1 MHKQFV
7 TSLPAATFAFF
18 LAASPVWA
26 ETADW
31 SRTIER
37 ISTGVVSLKV
47 DVTRS
52 FDTERNTSTQGTGFI
67 IDAEQGLILTNR
79 HVVTPAPVRAKALFL
94 NQEEVPLVPVYRDPV
109 HDFGLFRFDP
119 AALRYIK
126 PAELKLD
133 PAAVAVGME
142 VRIVGN
148 DAGEQLSILSGTVA
162 RLDRRAPNYG
172 FGNYNDFNTYYIQAA
187 TGSSGGSSGSPVIN
201 IRGDVV
207 ALNAGAN
214 QKAASS
220 YFLPL
225 ERITRAVELIKQ
237 GQPVTRGTL
246 ETKFVQVAF
255 DELRRLGL
263 SEAAET
269 LVRQKYPEQTGMLVV
284 DDVLR
289 GGTAA
294 TILKTGD
301 ILLELNGTT
310 LTRFT
315 ELESVLDDS
324 VGDVVR
330 LKLERNG
337 KRIQRDVT
345 VTDLHAVTPAEY
357 LQFAGGLFN
366 NLSYQQGWHLNK
378 PLQGVYVAA
387 PGFALRTAG
396 IPRRSVIVEMNG
408 QAINNLD
415 DMEAVLDGLADREQ
429 VALRFFTLEDP
440 NGPVLRLIR
449 MDRRWFAARRCERND
464 VSGFWPCRELAT
476 GPGAKPSEPVSTRFV
491 DQDSRVL
498 EKVAASLVLV
508 NFDMPFTVSGI
519 SDQHYYGTGLVVDA
533 ERGYVVVDRN
543 TVPEALGNVRLTFAG
558 SVEVDGRVEYI
569 HPLHN
574 LALLSYDPQQI
585 GSTPVR
591 SAALTEGK
599 QRSGDEL
606 LAVGLRADSTLVSQD
621 VQVASVDP
629 TYYPLSRSL
638 RFRDT
643 NLETISLVTP
653 PDGIDGVLTDSRGRV
668 AALWSSFAYEAGSE
682 TYQENKGVPADL
694 VTEMLDVVRT
704 GKPLRSLEAELRH
717 LPLSMAR
724 DFGIPEEWAHQLEQH
739 DPQRRQLLSIVRTVA
754 GTPAAGKLMPGD
766 LLLTIDGEVITRFRE
781 VERAVQKPSVQV
793 AVWRNTRVETFSIP
807 TTELDGRGARRVV
820 SWAGAMLQAPY
831 REMAAQRNIG
841 TDGVYIAF
849 YRYGSPASRSRLGA
863 GSRIVEVD
871 GQPVAD
877 LDAFIDLIKDRDDQE
892 AVRLTT
898 LSWNNS
904 IKVFSLTL
912 DQFYWPAWE
921 LAYKG
926 DWQRSPL
933 ATDAA
938 P

>member
-1 MHKQFV
+1 MRNWLV
-7 TSLPAATFAFF
+7 TSTASLLLTLPL
-18 LAASPVWA
+18 LAAA

-37 ISTGVVSLKV
+37 ISSGVVSLKV

-67 IDAEQGLILTNR
+67 VDAEKGLILTNR

-119 AALRYIK
+119 AALRHIR
-126 PAELKLD
+126 PVELKLN
-133 PAAVAVGME
+133 PGAVGVGTE

-148 DAGEQLSILSGTVA
+148 DAGEQLSILSGTIA

-201 IRGDVV
+201 INGDVV

-214 QKAASS
+214 QKAATS

-225 ERITRAVELIKQ
+225 DRVSRAVELIRQNKL
-237 GQPVTRGTL
+237 VTRGTL
-246 ETKFVQVAF
+246 QTKFVQVAF
-255 DELRRLGL
+255 DELGRLGL
-263 SEAAET
+263 SEAVEAE
-269 LVRQKYPEQTGMLVV
+269 VRQSYPDQTGMLVV

-289 GGTAA
+289 GGVAA
-294 TILKTGD
+294 DVLEVGD
-301 ILLELNGTT
+301 ILLELNGTS

-315 ELESVLDDS
+315 ELEAVLDDS
-324 VGDVVR
+324 VGEVVR

-337 KRIQRDVT
+337 KPIQRDVT
-345 VTDLHAVTPAEY
+345 VADLHAVTPDEY
-357 LQFAGGLFN
+357 IRFADGVFN

-378 PLQGVYVAA
+378 PLSGVYVAA
-387 PGFALRTAG
+387 PGFALRTSG
-396 IPRRSVIVEMNG
+396 IPRRSVIIEMNG
-408 QAINNLD
+408 QPVNDLD
-415 DMEAVLDGLADREQ
+415 DMEAVLNEMADRERI
-429 VALRFFTLEDP
+429 ALRFITLEDP
-440 NGPVLRLIR
+440 NGPVVRLIR
-449 MDRRWFAARRCERND
+449 MDRRWYAAERCQRD
-464 VSGFWPCRELAT
+464 DATGFWPCRKLVPGPVAT
-476 GPGAKPSEPVSTRFV
+476 RSDPVSTRFV
-491 DQDSRVL
+491 QQDSRVL

-519 SDQHYYGTGLVVDA
+519 NDQHYYGTGLVVDA

-543 TVPEALGNVRLTFAG
+543 TVPEAPGDVRLTFAG

-574 LALLSYDPQQI
+574 LALLSYDPEQI

-591 SAALTEGK
+591 TAQLAAIP

-606 LAVGLRADSTLVSQD
+606 LAVGLRADSTLVNQD

-629 TYYPLSRSL
+629 TYYPLSGSL
-638 RFRDT
+638 RFRET

-653 PDGIDGVLTDSRGRV
+653 PDGIDGVLTDQRGRV
-668 AALWSSFAYEAGSE
+668 VALWSSFAYEVGGE
-682 TYQENKGVPADL
+682 TYQENKGMPADL
-694 VTEMLDVVRT
+694 VAEMLEAVRT
-704 GKPLRSLEAELRH
+704 GEPLRSLETELQH

-724 DFGIPEEWAHQLEQH
+724 DYGLPPEWVRTLEDH
-739 DPQRRQLLSIVRTVA
+739 DPQRRQLLAVVRTVA
-754 GTPAAGKLMPGD
+754 GTATAGRLLPGD
-766 LLLTIDGEVITRFRE
+766 LLLTIDEQPVTRFRE
-781 VERAVQKPSVQV
+781 VELAAQKDSINVV
-793 AVWRNTRVETFSIP
+793 VWRNNEVVSIDIA
-807 TTELDGRGARRVV
+807 TTELDGSGVRRLV
-820 SWAGAMLQAPY
+820 SWAGALLQAPY
-831 REMAAQRNIG
+831 REMAAQRNIEV
-841 TDGVYIAF
+841 DGVYIAF
-849 YRYGSPASRSRLGA
+849 YAFGSPASRSRLGP
-863 GSRIVEVD
+863 GSRIIEVD
-871 GQPVAD
+871 GQPVAN
-877 LDAFIDLIKDRDDQE
+877 LDAFIALIKDRKDQE
-892 AVRLTT
+892 AVRLTL

-904 IKVFSLTL
+904 VQVLSLTL

-921 LAYKG
+921 VSYNG
-926 DWQRSPL
+926 GWRRTPL
-933 ATDAA
+933 ASGDA